1 MASMQGL
8 VGNPATL
15 QARAGKGR
23 FAGFVLPFARRRAVP
38 EAAEPRRHVAYR
50 LRRWPEADLALPSAR
65 VLQMLSRMSIGP
77 VTEPWFVERTGLS
90 CEAATS
96 LLRRLVEEGAVE
108 RIELAQAA

>member
-1 MASMQGL
+1 MQGL
-8 VGNPATL
+8 VGNPAPTA
-15 QARAGKGR
+15 AREEEGK
-23 FAGFVLPFARRRAVP
+23 FAGFVLPFARRRAAR
-38 EAAEPRRHVAYR
+38 EAAEPRRHIAYR
-50 LRRWPEADLALPSAR
+50 MRRWPEADLALPSAR

-96 LLRRLVEEGAVE
+96 LLRRLVEEGSVE